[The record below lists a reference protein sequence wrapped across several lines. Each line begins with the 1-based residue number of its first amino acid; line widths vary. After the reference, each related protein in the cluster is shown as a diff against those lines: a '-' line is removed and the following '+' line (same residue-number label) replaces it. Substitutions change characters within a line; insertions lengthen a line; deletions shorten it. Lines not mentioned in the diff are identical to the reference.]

1 MNITPDMIDYIGYIA
16 AALTTASFLPQAIL
30 TLKTKDTQSLSLGMY
45 TLFTLGVFG
54 WLVYGICIANKV
66 IVFANVITFIL
77 AASILGFKI
86 YNVLTHKE

>member
-1 MNITPDMIDYIGYIA
+1 MTITPDIIDYIGYLSA
-16 AALTTASFLPQAIL
+16 FCTTASFLPQAIL

-54 WLVYGICIANKV
+54 WLVYGLCIENTV

>member
-1 MNITPDMIDYIGYIA
+1 MTITPDIIDYIGYIA
-16 AALTTASFLPQAIL
+16 AAFTTASFLPQAIL

-54 WLVYGICIANKV
+54 WLVYGICIENTV
-66 IVFANVITFIL
+66 IVVANVITFIL

-86 YNVLTHKE
+86 YNVLTHRE